1 MGMFHPPRL
10 KKKTNNNN
18 TEPTIMGQLI
28 KKFFKKCD
36 SCSFSLLLISSLF
49 SLFGIFVWHSP
60 FIAIAFMLLTLFF
73 VYIIMSGTF
82 GD

>member
-36 SCSFSLLLISSLF
+36 SCSFSILLISGLF
-49 SLFGIFVWHSP
+49 SLFGVFVWHSP

-73 VYIIMSGTF
+73 VYIIMSDTF